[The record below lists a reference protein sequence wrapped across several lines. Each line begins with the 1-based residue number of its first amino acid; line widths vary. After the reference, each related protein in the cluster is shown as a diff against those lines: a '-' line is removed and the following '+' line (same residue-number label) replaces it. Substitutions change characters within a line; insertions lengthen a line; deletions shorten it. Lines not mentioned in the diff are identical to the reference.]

1 MRRARSRLMTFN
13 VRVNVKAKHSPE
25 AGVVFL
31 VSVNHCYIGDTMKGK
46 SEINEFNVVGQLN

>member
-1 MRRARSRLMTFN
+1 MTFN